1 MSQDIKITVITV
13 TFNAREALERTIQSV
28 IRQDYSALEYIII
41 DGGSQDGSL
50 ELIKQY
56 SPQLAH
62 WTSEPDRG
70 IYDAMNKGIACA
82 QGEYCIFM
90 NAGDTFTD
98 EHVVSRVFSELHP
111 AADVIY
117 GDILKNGRLKI
128 SLSPRNFPFD
138 ITHRYSAD
146 FKQAKQMFLS
156 GLTFLHVPVAVANF
170 DTHGVSNTQRSR
182 ALWDN
187 VRVVCEVDK
196 WTERVRLLPHLLFP
210 WIVCKLRGK

>member
-82 QGEYCIFM
+82 QGEYCIFL
-90 NAGDTFTD
+90 NAGET
-98 EHVVSRVFSELHP
+98 
-111 AADVIY
+111 
-117 GDILKNGRLKI
+117 
-128 SLSPRNFPFD
+128 
-138 ITHRYSAD
+138 
-146 FKQAKQMFLS
+146 
-156 GLTFLHVPVAVANF
+156 
-170 DTHGVSNTQRSR
+170 
-182 ALWDN
+182 
-187 VRVVCEVDK
+187 
-196 WTERVRLLPHLLFP
+196 
-210 WIVCKLRGK
+210 